1 MLFFVS
7 ECFLLFW
14 SARLHFAGSVVL
26 GFVAMCAMALRGPP
40 PIAQPPEGYVAVWQ
54 FLHDDWWGVPR
65 QWKDYTASFNTFLEL
80 AFLQGV
86 TCLNYKPGR
95 TQEYQIKIETMVQL
109 NVTSD
114 KERPIRRILVACSS
128 EVPAEADLQD
138 WSAVVQ
144 VVERMD
150 IETFSIEG

>member
-1 MLFFVS
+1 
-7 ECFLLFW
+7 
-14 SARLHFAGSVVL
+14 VL
-26 GFVAMCAMALRGPP
+26 GSVAMCAMALRGPP

-54 FLHDDWWGVPR
+54 FLHDDWWGGPQ
-65 QWKDYTASFNTFLEL
+65 QWQDYTASFNDFLEL

-95 TQEYQIKIETMVQL
+95 TQEYQIKIATMVQL
-109 NVTSD
+109 NVTST

-128 EVPAEADLQD
+128 QVPVEADLQD
-138 WSAVVQ
+138 WSAVEQ

-150 IETFSIEG
+150 TEMLNIEG